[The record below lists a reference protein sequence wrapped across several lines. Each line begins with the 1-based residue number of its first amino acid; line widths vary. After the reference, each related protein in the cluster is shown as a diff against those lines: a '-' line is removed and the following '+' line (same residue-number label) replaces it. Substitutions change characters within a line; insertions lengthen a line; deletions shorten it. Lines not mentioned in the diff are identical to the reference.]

1 MKYWAADKRSLASR
15 IRLPSAFSPDINSLV
30 FQQRRI
36 STPASLEPLSEI
48 LRHLKEI
55 ARQIVD
61 RDSAGS
67 ISHDPEGHRCPSDMD
82 RPAIGHGEFDDR
94 RQEQEPERPKAGAQA
109 NDQQNHDE
117 AF

>member
-1 MKYWAADKRSLASR
+1 MKYCAADKRSLASR

-36 STPASLEPLSEI
+36 STPASTEPLSEI

-67 ISHDPEGHRCPSDMD
+67 ISHDPECHRCPSAMD
-82 RPAIGHGEFDDR
+82 RPAIRHGDLAER
-94 RQEQEPERPKAGAQA
+94 RHEQ
-109 NDQQNHDE
+109 
-117 AF
+117 